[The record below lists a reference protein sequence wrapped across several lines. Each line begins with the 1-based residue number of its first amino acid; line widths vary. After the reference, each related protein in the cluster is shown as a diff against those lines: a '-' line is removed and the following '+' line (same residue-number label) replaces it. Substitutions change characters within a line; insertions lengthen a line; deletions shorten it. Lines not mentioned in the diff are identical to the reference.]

1 MKVFTGLGMEGDAN
15 GELAEK
21 ATISIVTMVC
31 HFTNTVCF
39 PHFIKRKSEG
49 QHGKVNRLISHN

>member
-21 ATISIVTMVC
+21 ATISIVTTVY
-31 HFTNTVCF
+31 HFTN
-39 PHFIKRKSEG
+39 I
-49 QHGKVNRLISHN
+49 ISVFHIL